1 VASPHGGLA
10 LIRPD
15 ALAALH
21 RWREVILAACLALLG
36 LWLAT
41 RSGPIPLSAGLALL
55 ALAAAWALSGWR
67 RTRFAQDIAAPGFVE
82 VVEGEVRY
90 FGPSFGGAVSLSDLT
105 ELRLMTLHS
114 RRLWRLKQRDGQALL
129 IPVDAA
135 GAEALFDGFTA
146 LPGLDM
152 AAVLNALSPSTPS
165 SGRGMLAS
173 GRPEMV
179 LIWHRKGKGLVA

>member
-1 VASPHGGLA
+1 M
-10 LIRPD
+10 IRPE
-15 ALAALH
+15 ALAALR

-41 RSGPIPLSAGLALL
+41 RIGPIPLSAGLALL
-55 ALAAAWALSGWR
+55 ALSAAWALSGWR
-67 RTRFAQDIAAPGFVE
+67 RMRFAQDIAAPGFVE
-82 VVEGEVRY
+82 VIEGEVRY

-105 ELRLMTLHS
+105 ELRLMTLQG

-152 AAVLNALSPSTPS
+152 AAVLAALSPSSPAS
-165 SGRGMLAS
+165 SPASGPGLLAS
-173 GRPEMV
+173 GPSEMV